1 MNIIFLSQH
10 CKKWG
15 SLEVGLYVILSAL
28 GVFSMLVMLAGGWI
42 GYRVAMEEAKATG
55 MVNYIDLYDSLAV
68 QKEGLALDRER
79 ANHDLDALA
88 IRIGEIQAHVMR
100 LNALGERL
108 TTLGKLGEDEF
119 NFTDIPAM
127 GGLEGVESFE
137 SVKVSELTGEIRD
150 LNETLSDR
158 EWKLNLLETLLMN
171 RKLQLE
177 VKPSGKP
184 VKRGWIT
191 SRFGA
196 RIDPFT
202 GKKKFHHGVDF
213 TGRIGT
219 QIYSAASGLITFSG
233 IKSGYGNVVDV
244 KHGNGFVTRY
254 SHNKKNLVKVGQTVT
269 KGQAIAL
276 LGNTGRS
283 TGPHVHFE
291 VRKDG
296 KAINPIK
303 YLKRKN

>member
-15 SLEVGLYVILSAL
+15 SLEINLYAILGVL
-28 GVFSMLVMLAGGWI
+28 GVFSVLVMFLGGWI
-42 GYRVAMEEAKATG
+42 GYRVAMEDARESG
-55 MVNYIDLYDSLAV
+55 MVNYLDLYQSLAV
-68 QKEGLALDRER
+68 QTEELDMDRER

-108 TTLGKLGEDEF
+108 TTLGRLDAEEF
-119 NFTDIPAM
+119 NFSDIPAM
-127 GGLEGVESFE
+127 GGLEGIETSQ
-137 SVKVSELTGEIRD
+137 SVKASELVAEIKD
-150 LNETLSDR
+150 LNDALDDR
-158 EWKLNLLETLLMN
+158 EWKLGLLETLLMN

-177 VKPSGKP
+177 VEPSGKP

-191 SRFGA
+191 SRFGT
-196 RIDPFT
+196 RIDPIN
-202 GKKKFHHGVDF
+202 GRKKMHHGVDY

-219 QIYSAASGLITFSG
+219 QIYTVASGLVIFSG
-233 IKSGYGNVVDV
+233 VKSGYGNVVEV
-244 KHGNGFVTRY
+244 KHGNGFSTRY
-254 SHNKKNLVKVGQTVT
+254 AHNHKNLVKVGQTVT

-296 KAINPIK
+296 QPINPIS
-303 YLKRKN
+303 YLKQRN